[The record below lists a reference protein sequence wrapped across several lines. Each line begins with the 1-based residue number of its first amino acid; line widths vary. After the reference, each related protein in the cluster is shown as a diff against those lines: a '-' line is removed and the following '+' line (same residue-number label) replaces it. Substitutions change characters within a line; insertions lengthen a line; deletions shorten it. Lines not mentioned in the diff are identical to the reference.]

1 MFAIFR
7 SFLVSEDL
15 VFLQQQR
22 ALVPALYTHL
32 QTRQLTSTPARQ
44 PETILEESPHVLLRA
59 TGV

>member
-15 VFLQQQR
+15 VFLQQQQR

-32 QTRQLTSTPARQ
+32 S
-44 PETILEESPHVLLRA
+44 ILIIKKRDRMRIMIKRMLMTTLK
-59 TGV
+59 

>member
-32 QTRQLTSTPARQ
+32 SILIITRRHIMRIMMKRMLMTT
-44 PETILEESPHVLLRA
+44 LK
-59 TGV
+59 